1 MRILLTFC
9 LISLLATGLCGQTT
23 PNAAGA
29 DPTTETIV
37 LIRHGEKPL
46 LGLGQLDCKG
56 LNRALALPDV
66 LIPKFGKANLF
77 YAPNPTGKVHDL
89 GGSFDYVRPL
99 ITIEPTAV
107 RLGLPVNCDF
117 LFEDIKGLAADLLSP
132 SHGGK
137 VIFVAWEHRKLN
149 EMVKDILRANGADPK
164 QVPDWPESDYDRI
177 YILRFSPGTHTISF
191 TVDHENL
198 DHLSD
203 NCPTGSS
210 SR

>member
-1 MRILLTFC
+1 MPKLLIFC
-9 LISLLATGLCGQTT
+9 LASLFTTGLCGQTT
-23 PNAAGA
+23 PNAAVN
-29 DPTTETIV
+29 DPKTETIV

-46 LGLGQLDCKG
+46 LGLGQLDCRG

-66 LIPKFGKANLF
+66 LIPKFGKANLI
-77 YAPNPTGKVHDL
+77 YAPNPAGKVHDL
-89 GGSFDYVRPL
+89 GGAFDYVRPL

-117 LFEDIKGLAADLLSP
+117 QFEDTKGLAADLLSP
-132 SHGGK
+132 SHAGK

-149 EMVKDILRANGADPK
+149 EMVKDIVRENGADPS

-177 YILRFSPGTHTISF
+177 YILRFSPDTHTINF
-191 TVDHENL
+191 AVDHENL

-203 NCPTGSS
+203 NCPTGSN